1 MIIHINGKFPR
12 KLIEAGAENK
22 GEIMKSSARGIQVG
36 RRTRLADDRINL
48 EESLVEPDGIKLK
61 SYNKRDR
68 GLVWLVPWRKWILT
82 SAPDSEDAPV
92 RLNSLTWKGL
102 RENRKSYLRPSGGRN
117 VLKQDWEFNN
127 GVCWSWEKNSKSRMI
142 KLLRKLLE
150 YNYLEDSVVRRH
162 S

>member
-48 EESLVEPDGIKLK
+48 EESLVEPNGIKLK

-68 GLVWLVPWRKWILT
+68 GLVWLVPWRK
-82 SAPDSEDAPV
+82 
-92 RLNSLTWKGL
+92 
-102 RENRKSYLRPSGGRN
+102 
-117 VLKQDWEFNN
+117 
-127 GVCWSWEKNSKSRMI
+127 
-142 KLLRKLLE
+142 
-150 YNYLEDSVVRRH
+150 
-162 S
+162 